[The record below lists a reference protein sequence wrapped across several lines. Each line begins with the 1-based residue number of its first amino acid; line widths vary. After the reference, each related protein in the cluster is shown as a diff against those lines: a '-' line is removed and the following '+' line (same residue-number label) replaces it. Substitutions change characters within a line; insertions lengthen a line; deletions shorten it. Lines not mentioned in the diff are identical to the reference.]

1 MRQYVQLATAQAGH
15 YKEPKALH
23 VAKDKDYPMPK
34 RTANPTYLAN
44 RRALLADKPDCH
56 WCGQPN
62 ATEADHMLEH
72 DAGGTDEL
80 DNLVPACKPCNAK
93 RGALYL
99 AQKKKHQAKARQA
112 FFDNKL
118 MPPTPSFPSIAK
130 EPARTGQDQPE
141 LAGVGVI
148 ESSLPRLRTIVPG
161 GNSYG
166 PQIVAFAKQ
175 HMDVDLMPWQQLVL
189 DDVFTHV
196 DGKFVHRTGLVS
208 VARQNGKTTMLEA
221 IVLWLLIDYPRVVGH
236 PVSILSTAHHLDLA
250 VESFTA
256 IADVLEER
264 FSCKV
269 TRAYGRNFVI
279 APDGSTWKVTASTG
293 KKHGGTYDFILGDEL
308 WALTEAAVFGAL
320 RPSQI
325 AVPNPLMLLFSTA
338 GDESSTVFQQLRE
351 QALTM
356 IDKNTPGDLYFA
368 EWSVPPGMDPGDERW
383 WPYSNPALGKT
394 ITMDGLRSAHNA
406 PDKVQFMRAH
416 LNQWVSAA
424 GSWLEPGLWA
434 ALKTKEPMPAG
445 GVLAIETSLD
455 DSRFVGVRA
464 AADGDRV
471 HCQVEFVVGTEA
483 EAWAEVQRVMTDHA
497 VMLAV
502 TPSLEIHLPPFTN
515 KRFTIVGYNELLKY
529 TGLVRTMITEER
541 VHHRGEQILAE
552 HVNRAVLVKTVQ
564 GAVLSSQKSPG
575 PIELTRCLVWA
586 AAMVSRPTRAQRPL
600 LVVGRG

>member
-1 MRQYVQLATAQAGH
+1 
-15 YKEPKALH
+15 
-23 VAKDKDYPMPK
+23 MPK
-34 RTANPTYLAN
+34 RTTDPTYLAN
-44 RRALLADKPDCH
+44 RRTLLADNPPCH
-56 WCGQPN
+56 WCGKP
-62 ATEADHMLEH
+62 ATEADHLKEH
-72 DAGGTDEL
+72 DAGGDDSL

-93 RGALYL
+93 RGAIYL
-99 AQKKKHQAKARQA
+99 AQKKKRKEAQRKSFLEAKHT
-112 FFDNKL
+112 
-118 MPPTPSFPSIAK
+118 PPTPSFLSIQK
-130 EPARTGQDQPE
+130 ELAGTGGNQPE
-141 LAGVGVI
+141 LAGTAVTGAG
-148 ESSLPRLRTIVPG
+148 LPRLRTTVIG
-161 GNSYG
+161 DDSYG
-166 PQIVAFAKQ
+166 PLVVAFAEAQ
-175 HMDVDLMPWQQLVL
+175 LGVELMPWQRLVL
-189 DDVFTHV
+189 DDVFTHTG
-196 DGKFVHRTGLVS
+196 GKFVHRTGLVS

-221 IVLWLLIDYPRVVGH
+221 IVLWLLMQYPQVVGR
-236 PVSILSTAHHLDLA
+236 PVHILSTAHHLDLA

-256 IADVLEER
+256 IADILEER
-264 FSCKV
+264 FGCKV
-269 TRAYGRNFVI
+269 TRAYGRNFVT

-351 QALTM
+351 QGLQL
-356 IDKNTPGDLYFA
+356 IDKGQPGDLYFA
-368 EWSVPPGMDPGDERW
+368 EWSAPAGMDDERW
-383 WPYSNPALGKT
+383 WPDANPALGKT
-394 ITMDGLRSAHNA
+394 ITMESLRSAFNA

-434 ALKTKEPMPAG
+434 NLKTSEPMPAG

-464 AADGDRV
+464 AADGTRV
-471 HCQVEFVVGTEA
+471 FTEVEFVAGTEA
-483 EAWAEVQRVMTDHA
+483 EAWAEVQRIMTDHN
-497 VMLAV
+497 VHLAV
-502 TPSLEIHLPPFTN
+502 TPSLEIHLPAFTN
-515 KRFTIVGYNELLKY
+515 KRYTIVGYNELLKY

-541 VHHRGEQILAE
+541 VLHRGEQILAE

-586 AAMVSRPTRAQRPL
+586 TAMVSKPSRAQKPL
-600 LVVGRG
+600 LVVGSR